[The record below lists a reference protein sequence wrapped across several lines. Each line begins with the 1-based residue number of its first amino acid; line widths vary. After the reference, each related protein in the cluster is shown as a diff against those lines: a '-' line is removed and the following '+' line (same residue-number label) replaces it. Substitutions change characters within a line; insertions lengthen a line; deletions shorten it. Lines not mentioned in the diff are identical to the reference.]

1 MIIGETFTYIYD
13 LDHLLKGRRSR
24 AWVGKVYNFYVYY
37 LELVSL
43 KIPVGKCE
51 VLFRL
56 F

>member
-43 KIPVGKCE
+43 NISRKKTRS
-51 VLFRL
+51 FK